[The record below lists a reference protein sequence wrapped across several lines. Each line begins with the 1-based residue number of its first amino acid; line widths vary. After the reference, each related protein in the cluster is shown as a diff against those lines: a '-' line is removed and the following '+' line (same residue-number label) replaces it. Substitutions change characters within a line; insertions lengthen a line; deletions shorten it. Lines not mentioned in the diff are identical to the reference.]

1 MKISIPEAK
10 KAEDLGNISSFV
22 TIPMMKEDEEQK
34 KVLTLDELSSE
45 TPQSQK
51 QTSSKIKEAIRDVCN
66 GLAITVCIILA
77 VFVFCVVYLGLFRLA
92 RTVVYSDEKHEMKTA
107 WENYSKAVVRSVQH
121 FNGKLQELEKKQE
134 LAEEEIKQM
143 SLLLSKAQD
152 GLNIVEHDLQNLRG
166 AIASTTP
173 SPEVIQK
180 SDDCHEIQTGDGW
193 TTYCK

>member
-34 KVLTLDELSSE
+34 KVLTLDEPSSE
-45 TPQSQK
+45 TPQK
-51 QTSSKIKEAIRDVCN
+51 PTSSKIKEAIRDVCN

-152 GLNIVEHDLQNLRG
+152 GLNILEPYILYRKG
-166 AIASTTP
+166 AGTTP
-173 SPEVIQK
+173 SPEEIKNSASV
-180 SDDCHEIQTGDGW
+180 DCIEIQTGDGW
-193 TTYCK
+193 TKYCK

>member
-10 KAEDLGNISSFV
+10 KAEDLGNLSSFV

-34 KVLTLDELSSE
+34 KVLTSDELSSE
-45 TPQSQK
+45 TPQK
-51 QTSSKIKEAIRDVCN
+51 PTSSKFKEAIRDVCN

-107 WENYSKAVVRSVQH
+107 WENYNKAVVRSVQH

-134 LAEEEIKQM
+134 LADEETKKL
-143 SLLLSKAQD
+143 SLMLSKAQD
-152 GLNIVEHDLQNLRG
+152 DLNILEHDLQNLRG
-166 AIASTTP
+166 AGTTP
-173 SPEVIQK
+173 SPEVKQK
-180 SDDCHEIQTGDGW
+180 SDDCLEIQTGDGW